1 MAHNLGCLVN
11 KQKSQ
16 STIRILQRWTSILDW
31 YQGWDESTQ
40 VTIKQ
45 WLCSAF
51 CCPLFYKRNNVN
63 WNRFQCKK
71 AFHRTQV
78 CILNNQSLPVSH
90 RAYLVF
96 SLHFALLQLTLLF
109 LQSTYHLHTA
119 VTSGLHYN
127 TSPTHQWRLIGSS
140 QQPASSNTSL
150 QQRQNHWIT
159 SAELFTN
166 SANVLK
172 VFSTTLI
179 C

>member
-1 MAHNLGCLVN
+1 MAHNWVALSTS
-11 KQKSQ
+11 KSGNLP
-16 STIRILQRWTSILDW
+16 SGSCRGERSILDW

-51 CCPLFYKRNNVN
+51 CCPLFYKQNNVN
-63 WNRFQCKK
+63 GYPFQCKK
-71 AFHRTQV
+71 VFHRTQV
-78 CILNNQSLPVSH
+78 CILNNHSLPVSH

-96 SLHFALLQLTLLF
+96 SFHFALPQLTLLF
-109 LQSTYHLHTA
+109 LQSTYHLQTGLQHQPNSWVEVDWFITTA
-119 VTSGLHYN
+119 S
-127 TSPTHQWRLIGSS
+127 
-140 QQPASSNTSL
+140 QPASSNTSL

-159 SAELFTN
+159 SAELITN
-166 SANVLK
+166 SGNILK